1 MTEKRDEL
9 QKQHNK
15 ALARIQRQDEQIEKQ
30 ITALK
35 IQREDLEAEQKGRRD
50 DREKYSLQTK
60 EYVERID
67 VLKAQIASADLD
79 TQEQISKLQEAVTE
93 KEQLNLEIDNLKKD
107 KADLEASIW
116 RLNREIERHL
126 KDHEDLMELYIR
138 AEG

>member
-1 MTEKRDEL
+1 MNKERHQLILDLQAMTEKRDEL

-107 KADLEASIW
+107 KDFV
-116 RLNREIERHL
+116 
-126 KDHEDLMELYIR
+126 YF
-138 AEG
+138 